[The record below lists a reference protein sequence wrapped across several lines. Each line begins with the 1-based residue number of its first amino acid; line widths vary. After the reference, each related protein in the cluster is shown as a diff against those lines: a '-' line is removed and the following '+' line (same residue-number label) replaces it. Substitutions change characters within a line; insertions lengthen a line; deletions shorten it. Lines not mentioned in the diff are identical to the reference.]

1 MRQELLAA
9 LRMCLFAPLNA
20 IVAATANAM
29 AAGFEWGLGNR
40 HVPPD
45 LPHWAIRL
53 GRTHANLLESL
64 PSFVGIVLIAQVLA
78 VHDEVTVLAAWS
90 FLAARV
96 LFAFVY
102 ALGITFLYLRTALF
116 FTSVFAM
123 AAIAWRVFA
132 ALLAR

>member
-9 LRMCLFAPLNA
+9 LLMCLLAPLNA

-29 AAGFEWGLGNR
+29 AAGFAWGLGNR
-40 HVPPD
+40 HAQPD
-45 LPHWAIRL
+45 LPYWAIRL

-78 VHDEVTVLAAWS
+78 VHDQVTVFAAWL
-90 FLAARV
+90 FLASRV

-102 ALGITFLYLRTALF
+102 ALGITFLYLRTMLF
-116 FTSVFAM
+116 FTSVIAM
-123 AAIAWRVFA
+123 GAIAWRVLETLGA
-132 ALLAR
+132 A